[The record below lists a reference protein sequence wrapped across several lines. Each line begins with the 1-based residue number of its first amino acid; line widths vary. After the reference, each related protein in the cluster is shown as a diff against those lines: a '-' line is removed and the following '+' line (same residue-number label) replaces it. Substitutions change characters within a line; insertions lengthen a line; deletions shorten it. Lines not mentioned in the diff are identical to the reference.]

1 MARQAQAADEMRPWM
16 CVKMGGRICGK
27 RLIIHLSASK
37 SVNRMN
43 EVRGKLAGKYDARPG
58 KCFGK

>member
-1 MARQAQAADEMRPWM
+1 M
-16 CVKMGGRICGK
+16 CVKMGGRKCGK

-43 EVRGKLAGKYDARPG
+43 EVRGKLAGKYNARPVNASVNELDSG
-58 KCFGK
+58 IKIVSSLP